1 MVDNTEME
9 ELEVVE
15 EELEVLQPHPKQ
27 LLGELSREVTRTATI
42 NRPVR
47 TPLVS
52 KSPED
57 GSGMPRNERIFFGSY
72 PLHEAIATHDPTLV
86 DFVSSCL
93 RTRSLSASPL
103 ADGVSERGKALLVEP
118 VTWDLAERPTP
129 EQALANSWL
138 QEPGSAIC
146 RTTTTTTTTTMTTTV
161 ITTTMTITAITT
173 TTTML
178 PSLAMTSDEQED
190 KEMVEQEME
199 AVEQEAE
206 AVCKKK
212 RSHLACV
219 SKAIRSFFCRV
230 LLCGG

>member
-1 MVDNTEME
+1 MEEMVDNTEME

-52 KSPED
+52 KSPEVFILHLVIPTD

-93 RTRSLSASPL
+93 R
-103 ADGVSERGKALLVEP
+103 
-118 VTWDLAERPTP
+118 WDLAERPTP